1 MQEIRIRPEKPG
13 DADAISVVNRS
24 AFGGDEEAQLV
35 MAIRASSSF
44 VPDLSL
50 VAEVGDRI
58 AGHIL
63 LFPIQLDRPQGNSE
77 QVLALAPMAVVPSQ
91 SHRGIGSLLIQAA
104 VARAASL
111 GYRAIVVVGH
121 PDYYSRFDFV
131 KAAQWGVQSAL
142 PVPADSVT
150 ARELVDGALKGG
162 GTLRHPPEFAR
173 LFQQ

>member
-1 MQEIRIRPEKPG
+1 MQEIRIRPEKQS

-24 AFGGDEEAQLV
+24 AFGGEEEAQLV

-63 LFPIQLDRPQGNSE
+63 LFPIQLDRPGGSSE

-91 SHRGIGSLLIQAA
+91 SHRGSGSLLIQAA

-121 PDYYSRFDFV
+121 PDYYGRFDFV

-142 PVPADSVT
+142 PVPPDSVT

-162 GTLRHPPEFAR
+162 GMLRHPPEFAR
-173 LFQQ
+173 LFQR

>member
-1 MQEIRIRPEKPG
+1 MQEIRIRPEKQS

-24 AFGGDEEAQLV
+24 AFGGEEEAQLV
-35 MAIRASSSF
+35 VAIRASSSF

-63 LFPIQLDRPQGNSE
+63 LFPIQLDRPGGGSE

-104 VARAASL
+104 VARATSL

-121 PDYYSRFDFV
+121 PDYYGRFDFG